1 MGNEDGQH
9 LLELSCHQ
17 PANPN
22 YHRKTVSPLH
32 YHKVYLLSN
41 FTKNYLNH
49 KSLTPSDVQCDAI
62 VLLTYT
68 SSPFLIYIFM

>member
-22 YHRKTVSPLH
+22 YHRITVSPLH
-32 YHKVYLLSN
+32 YHKVYLLLN
-41 FTKNYLNH
+41 LTKNYLNH
-49 KSLTPSDVQCDAI
+49 KSLTPSDVQRDAI
-62 VLLTYT
+62 VLLT
-68 SSPFLIYIFM
+68 